1 VFATAV
7 IVFREVLEAALIV
20 GIVMAATR
28 GAPKR
33 SLWVGA
39 GLLAGLL
46 GASLVAGFADAIA
59 MAAAGMG
66 QEWFN
71 AVVLFVA
78 VGMLAWH
85 NIWMKQHGR
94 DLSQHMN
101 AVGRDVHAGHRPMY
115 AVAVVVGV
123 AVLREGSEVVLF
135 LYGIAVSGS
144 NSALSMLTGG
154 IVGMLLGAA
163 VGALLYFGLLRIP
176 MRHLF
181 AVTSW
186 LILLLSAGMAA
197 QGAGYLVQAGV
208 LPALGQSVWNT
219 SAILSQHSLFG
230 QLLHTLIGYMDRP
243 EGIQIVFYVLT
254 VVLVGGL
261 MQWMGRQHSAR
272 ARMAV
277 VGGIVVALGTI
288 GTFLAVPAAHAEYV
302 VYSPRVEYRELELES
317 NGYLKMDPDPA
328 KNNASQS
335 RLEVGYG
342 FTPNWFSSM
351 VVEGEQ
357 APGGSFA
364 HSATAWENI
373 LQLTEPGKY
382 WLDAGLYLEYEEP
395 AQPGNPQ
402 EVEAKALL
410 EKTVGRMV
418 NTANLVFNK
427 QLGTGASGDTAVS
440 LAWRSKYLLRPG
452 FEPGVEIYSDL
463 GTTSSIETASG
474 EQQIGP
480 VISGRFADSP
490 RGHFRYELGYLIGVS
505 PSSPVTTIKG
515 VLEYEAY
522 P

>member
-1 VFATAV
+1 
-7 IVFREVLEAALIV
+7 
-20 GIVMAATR
+20 
-28 GAPKR
+28 
-33 SLWVGA
+33 
-39 GLLAGLL
+39 
-46 GASLVAGFADAIA
+46 
-59 MAAAGMG
+59 
-66 QEWFN
+66 
-71 AVVLFVA
+71 
-78 VGMLAWH
+78 
-85 NIWMKQHGR
+85 
-94 DLSQHMN
+94 
-101 AVGRDVHAGHRPMY
+101 
-115 AVAVVVGV
+115 
-123 AVLREGSEVVLF
+123 VLREGSEVVLF
-135 LYGIAVSGS
+135 LYGIAASAG
-144 NSALSMLTGG
+144 NSAMSMLTGG
-154 IVGMLLGAA
+154 LVGLLLGAA

-243 EGIQIVFYVLT
+243 EGIQLVFYVLT

-261 MQWMGRQHSAR
+261 MQWVGRRKPVRGGVGVVAAVLAVASLPVLLLMSPQAR
-272 ARMAV
+272 AS
-277 VGGIVVALGTI
+277 
-288 GTFLAVPAAHAEYV
+288 HK
-302 VYSPRVEYRELELES
+302 VYSPHVEYRELELELR
-317 NGYLKMDPDPA
+317 GHLTLDPDFT
-328 KNNASQS
+328 KNNA
-335 RLEVGYG
+335 RKDKLEIGYG
-342 FTPNWFSSM
+342 FTPYWFSSI

-357 APGGSFA
+357 VPGGTYG

-373 LQLTEPGKY
+373 FQLTEPGKY

-418 NTANLVFNK
+418 HTANIIFNK
-427 QLGTGASGDTAVS
+427 QLGTGASGNTAVS

-463 GTTSSIETASG
+463 GTTNSIETATG
-474 EQQIGP
+474 QQEIGP
-480 VISGRFADSP
+480 VISGRFADSS

-505 PSSPVTTIKG
+505 PSSPVATIKG